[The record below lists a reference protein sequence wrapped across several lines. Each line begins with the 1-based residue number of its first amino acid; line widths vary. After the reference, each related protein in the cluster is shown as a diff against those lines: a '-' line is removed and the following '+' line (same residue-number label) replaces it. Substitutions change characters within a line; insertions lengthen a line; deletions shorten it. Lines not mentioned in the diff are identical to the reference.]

1 MENCK
6 FGLNDHKPFLGNKE
20 KYRYS
25 ESHKLNFVHN
35 NIDSYKNNKLLF
47 HKPTE
52 YETQQHHHHEH
63 SCYHDHGIGGHTHD
77 HRGTDKKVL
86 KWALSI
92 TLITMFLE
100 FFYGFLSNSLALISD
115 AIHMFTHSF
124 ALIISLVAIIIASKK
139 APLSKTFG
147 FYRIEVLAAFINGI
161 TIILSIAWIIYEA
174 IERFFNPQ
182 MIDIK
187 TAIIVAV
194 FGLVINIIT
203 GVILMQGDKNNIN
216 LKSAFVHMLS
226 DALSSVAIIL
236 GYVVIYFTQWY
247 FIDIILAVIVAGVI
261 TKWAIDILKN
271 SINTLM
277 ESSPLD
283 IDEVKIFIEKHD
295 EVLELHDIH
304 IWEITQYMYNM
315 TAHVKIDKKSLENYE
330 QLLYEINHELKEK
343 YKIVHTTFQFEWE

>member
-52 YETQQHHHHEH
+52 YETQQHYHHEH
-63 SCYHDHGIGGHTHD
+63 SCDHDHGIGGHTHD

>member
-6 FGLNDHKPFLGNKE
+6 FGLNDHKPFLKGKDNHHE
-20 KYRYS
+20 
-25 ESHKLNFVHN
+25 
-35 NIDSYKNNKLLF
+35 
-47 HKPTE
+47 
-52 YETQQHHHHEH
+52 HHHHHGESCSHSHEEEH
-63 SCYHDHGIGGHTHD
+63 GHSHD

-92 TLITMFLE
+92 TLVTMFLE

-147 FYRIEVLAAFINGI
+147 FYRTEVLAAFVNGI

-174 IERFFNPQ
+174 ILRFFNPQ
-182 MIDIK
+182 IIDIK
-187 TAIIVAV
+187 TAMIVAII
-194 FGLVINIIT
+194 GLVINIIT
-203 GVILMQGDKNNIN
+203 GFILMQGDKENIN
-216 LKSAFVHMLS
+216 LKSSFVHMLS
-226 DALSSVAIIL
+226 DALSSVAIII

-247 FIDIILAVIVAGVI
+247 FVDIILAVIVAVVI
-261 TKWAIDILKN
+261 AKWAIDILKN

-283 IDEVKIFIEKHD
+283 INEVKQFIEKHK
-295 EVLELHDIH
+295 EVLELHDVH
-304 IWEITQYMYNM
+304 IWEITQDMYNM
-315 TAHVKIDKKSLENYE
+315 TAHVKINKESLENYE
-330 QLLYEINHELKEK
+330 QLMHEINHELKDK

>member
-25 ESHKLNFVHN
+25 ESHKLNFIHN

-63 SCYHDHGIGGHTHD
+63 SCDHDHGIGGHTHD